1 MSDSPGVEWLPAYSP
16 GPPRH
21 SPLGPIPRFL
31 YEDVQPLSLQQENNN
46 KESDQKENSKIMHAK
61 PAYSYASM
69 IRLAISSSPN
79 GKMTLNEIYNYICNA
94 FPYYKEAGKGW
105 MNSIRH
111 NLSLN
116 KCFMKVARS
125 KDDPGKGSYWAMDT
139 SQKMAEVA
147 PRRRRS
153 IRMAPYS
160 PECSSN
166 SSGADANATP
176 PPTPTTPTPPAP
188 DANTNTNTTANTTT
202 NPKPIDTAPAP
213 ERAGT
218 VPETNHTDDALSE
231 LMNEELIADVDIT
244 TDRLWSDGGRRHT
257 CGALHHSSLTD
268 DYGNFVVTTLDDCD
282 CPALDPPLAAI
293 TCPITPPLPA
303 SIPCPIT
310 ASIPCPIT
318 ANHAPYWQPD
328 VL

>member
-1 MSDSPGVEWLPAYSP
+1 MNESPGVEWLPAYSP

-31 YEDVQPLSLQQENNN
+31 YEDVQPLALQQENNN
-46 KESDQKENSKIMHAK
+46 KETDQKENTNKIKHAK

-94 FPYYKEAGKGW
+94 FPYYKEVGKGW

-125 KDDPGKGSYWAMDT
+125 KDDPGKGSYWAIDT
-139 SQKMAEVA
+139 SYKMAEVT

-153 IRMAPYS
+153 LRMAPYS

-166 SSGADANATP
+166 SSGEAGGGGALPSADAAPTP
-176 PPTPTTPTPPAP
+176 PATPTTPT
-188 DANTNTNTTANTTT
+188 
-202 NPKPIDTAPAP
+202 APATP
-213 ERAGT
+213 SAPTTPITLLE
-218 VPETNHTDDALSE
+218 PHTIKEEPGIKDELDSKHTEDALTA
-231 LMNEELIADVDIT
+231 LMNEELMTDVDIST
-244 TDRLWSDGGRRHT
+244 ERLWSDGGRRHV
-257 CGALHHSSLTD
+257 CHAALTD
-268 DYGNFVVTTLDDCD
+268 DYGNFVVQRLHHCD
-282 CPALDPPLAAI
+282 CPPAGGAAPVTPAAPPA
-293 TCPITPPLPA
+293 P
-303 SIPCPIT
+303 
-310 ASIPCPIT
+310 
-318 ANHAPYWQPD
+318 HAPLSYWPSEI
-328 VL
+328 L